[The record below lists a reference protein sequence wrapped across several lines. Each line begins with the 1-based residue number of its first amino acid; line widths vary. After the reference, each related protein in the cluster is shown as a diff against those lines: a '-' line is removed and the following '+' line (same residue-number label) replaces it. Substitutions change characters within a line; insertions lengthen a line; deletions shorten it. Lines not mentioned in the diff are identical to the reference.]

1 MTSFRLPA
9 IQNVPS
15 LSKAERAA
23 ILDSLF
29 EPSPSLHLLC
39 EPILRDNVY
48 SNYAQ
53 LVNAI
58 QQELV
63 KLAKS
68 KSESDRQSLTDILS
82 SHPRLGEKKIE
93 SAQSQAEQAQLSTT
107 EPAET
112 ERLSQMN
119 ALYEETFPGLKYVVF
134 VNGRSRS
141 LILQDMQMRID
152 RADFDTEQDQAIAA
166 MCDIANDRA
175 GKLVG

>member
-1 MTSFRLPA
+1 MTSFRLPP
-9 IQNVPS
+9 IEKVPS
-15 LSKAERAA
+15 LSKTERAA
-23 ILDSLF
+23 ILDNLF

-39 EPILRDNVY
+39 EPILRDNPY
-48 SNYAQ
+48 PSYAQ

-68 KSESDRQSLTDILS
+68 TSESDRESLTDILS
-82 SHPRLGEKKIE
+82 SHPRLGEKKVE
-93 SAQSQAEQAQLSTT
+93 SAQSQAEQAQLNTP

-112 ERLSQMN
+112 EKLSQMN
-119 ALYEETFPGLKYVVF
+119 ALYEKTFPGLRYVVF

-141 LILQDMQMRID
+141 LILQDMRMRID
-152 RADFDTEQDQAIAA
+152 RADFETEQDQAITA

-175 GKLVG
+175 GKLVD